1 MSSAA
6 EGAEAIAT
14 VLEATPLEALHRS
27 LGAKMTAFAGFHL
40 PLHFRD
46 GILAEHR
53 HTRSHASL
61 FDVSHMGQADLRAS
75 ASMME
80 RIFPADIQTLPSL
93 PLGGMR
99 YTFLLNEAGGILD
112 DLIIARLGEDCFR
125 IIVNAS
131 RKGEDFRHIETLL
144 GKEGSLTPR
153 PDLALLALQGPEAA
167 RIVRAHADNEESAIA
182 AMPAMSSAE
191 TRLADRRVLLFR
203 SGYTGEDGFEIAL
216 SSEDAAPLAETLLRH
231 DALAP
236 AGLGARDSL
245 RLEAGL
251 CLYGS
256 DMDETTSPIEAG
268 LAWSIPKRRREDRAF
283 PGAEIIARQIAR
295 GAARRRVG
303 IRALGRIPARR
314 GARLLNEKGQEIGE
328 ITSGAV
334 VPDGEGLKA
343 IAMAYLPPSF
353 SKPGC
358 RLRFIAR
365 GKAIAAEVAAL
376 PFRPSRTHRQP
387 QRTEKP

>member
-131 RKGEDFRHIETLL
+131 RREEDFRHIETLL
-144 GKEGSLTPR
+144 EGGGDLTPR
-153 PDLALLALQGPEAA
+153 PDLALLALQGPDAA
-167 RIVRAHADNEESAIA
+167 EIIGLYAKEKPPPAAIPY
-182 AMPAMSSAE
+182 MRFSE
-191 TRLADRRVLLFR
+191 TRLADRRVLLMR

-231 DALAP
+231 EALAP

-295 GAARRRVG
+295 GAGRRRVG

-314 GARLLNEKGQEIGE
+314 GARLLNEKGEEIGE